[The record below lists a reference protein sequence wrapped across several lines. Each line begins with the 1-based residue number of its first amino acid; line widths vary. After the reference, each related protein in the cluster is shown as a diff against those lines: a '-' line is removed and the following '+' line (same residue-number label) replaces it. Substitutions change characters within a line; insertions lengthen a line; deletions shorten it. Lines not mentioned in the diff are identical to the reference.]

1 MSGRSLE
8 KLVGLLRGYYGEPD
22 PPKVTEPLD
31 LILWENVA
39 YLASD
44 EKRAGAFALLQQ
56 RVGTDPAAILAAPPS
71 VLLEVARAGGIF
83 PEQRVSKLKDI
94 ARLVLSTGE
103 GELALLLDGTPAA
116 ATKVL
121 RRFPGIGEPGAEKI
135 LLLSRRQPVLALD
148 SNGVRVLLRVGYG
161 EEGKSYQA
169 TYRSV
174 QRAAQAS
181 APRHFAG
188 LIEAHQLL
196 RQHGQELCRRS
207 SPLCTVCPLQL
218 SCQYY
223 RNSRSC

>member
-1 MSGRSLE
+1 MSERSLE
-8 KLVGLLRGYYGEPD
+8 NLVGLLRDYYGAPEP
-22 PPKVTEPLD
+22 PMVTEPLD

-44 EKRAGAFALLQQ
+44 EKRAGAFALLRQ
-56 RVGTDPAAILAAPPS
+56 RVGTDPAAILAAPHS
-71 VLLEVARAGGIF
+71 VLLEVARAGGMF
-83 PEQRVSKLKDI
+83 PEQRVSKLQDI
-94 ARLVLSTGE
+94 AQLVLATGE
-103 GELALLLDGTPAA
+103 RELAPLLDGAPQVAK
-116 ATKVL
+116 KVL

-135 LLLSRRQPVLALD
+135 LLFCRRQPVLALD

-161 EEGKSYQA
+161 EEGRSYHA

-181 APRHFAG
+181 SPRDFAG

-207 SPLCTVCPLQL
+207 SPRCIVCPLQL
-218 SCQYY
+218 SCQYD
-223 RNSRSC
+223 RDSRSR

>member
-1 MSGRSLE
+1 MSERSLE
-8 KLVGLLRGYYGEPD
+8 NLVGLLRDYYGAPEP
-22 PPKVTEPLD
+22 PTVTDPLD

-44 EKRAGAFALLQQ
+44 EKRAEAFALLRQ
-56 RVGTDPAAILAAPPS
+56 RVGTDPAAIVAAPHS

-83 PEQRVSKLKDI
+83 AEQRVGKLQDI
-94 ARLVLSTGE
+94 AQLVLATGE
-103 GELALLLDGTPAA
+103 GGLAPLLDGAPAV

-135 LLLSRRQPVLALD
+135 LLFSRRQPVLALD

-161 EEGKSYQA
+161 EESRSYQA

-181 APRHFAG
+181 APRDFAS

-196 RQHGQELCRRS
+196 RQHGQQLCRRS
-207 SPLCTVCPLQL
+207 SPACTVCPLQV
-218 SCQYY
+218 SCQYD
-223 RNSRSC
+223 RDARSR